1 MLIKRSTEK
10 KMLNKILSLFTI
22 DRQSILESYIASR
35 QPLSQADV
43 ERLIKEFERHT
54 SFNY

>member
-1 MLIKRSTEK
+1 MLK
-10 KMLNKILSLFTI
+10 KIISLFTI

-43 ERLIKEFERHT
+43 DRMIKDFERLS